1 MRSNMTL
8 PWIINSRCFIIL
20 LVDTINAHNAPCL
33 NPSHNFIEL
42 ENDLEEKIH
51 REDGCILQDG
61 DVLSG
66 AP

>member
-1 MRSNMTL
+1 MTL

-33 NPSHNFIEL
+33 NLTHNFIEL

-51 REDGCILQDG
+51 TFLDTSYKMEMFYQ
-61 DVLSG
+61 VLHDML
-66 AP
+66 